1 MLNKTK
7 DISFYYFLACS
18 SFVLGLF
25 MQDFFKI
32 PLTGGIIVL
41 GLSWIFTFAY
51 KEKFQAL
58 LKQPTA
64 IAFITLYLLH
74 LLSTIYTE
82 NHAEGWNDIRLK
94 ITLFLLPLFMMSTRV
109 LLSEQ
114 RIFLLKFFAVLM
126 MLMAGA
132 DLALSLS
139 EYLINAS
146 PEAFYYTKLTHI
158 LASKPHYVAWYYSF
172 AMFIALYHLL
182 TSNKWGALW
191 IFGFI
196 LLLTSLLLLSSR
208 AYIMA
213 FSIVFSVSFV
223 KWVKVNAISNLAWI
237 KLLFAVF
244 LFFGALFV
252 IPKTNLRINEAFIEL
267 QKLFGADI
275 HKQTNPRVYLWECA
289 LDVIVEKPI
298 LGHGVGDAKAQLNSA
313 LKDCDAK
320 FWNGER
326 NVPISERNY
335 NFHNQFLQTWAEVGI
350 LGLLLLIFLMI
361 RPFYHKDQHPLFL
374 IFLGLTFIGFLTESM
389 LERQAGVVLI
399 AFMYPLLS
407 GLKNKKESF

>member
-1 MLNKTK
+1 
-7 DISFYYFLACS
+7 
-18 SFVLGLF
+18 

-58 LKQPTA
+58 LKQPAA
-64 IAFITLYLLH
+64 IAFIALYLLH
-74 LLSTIYTE
+74 LLSMIYTE

-114 RIFLLKFFAVLM
+114 RIFLLKFFAGLM

-132 DLALSLS
+132 DLTFSLS
-139 EYLINAS
+139 EYLISAN
-146 PEAFYYTKLTHI
+146 PEAFYYTKLTHV

-182 TSNKWGALW
+182 TSNKWRALW

-196 LLLTSLLLLSSR
+196 LLLISLILLSSR

-213 FSIVFSVSFV
+213 FIIVFSVSFV
-223 KWVKVNAISNLAWI
+223 KWMKTSAVSKLAWV
-237 KLLFAVF
+237 KMLFAVS

-252 IPKTNLRINEAFIEL
+252 IPKTNLRINDTVIEL
-267 QKLFGADI
+267 QELVGADT
-275 HKQTNPRVYLWECA
+275 HKQTNPRVYLWKYA
-289 LDVIVEKPI
+289 LDLIVEKPI
-298 LGHGVGDAKAQLNSA
+298 LGYGVGDAKVQLNSA

-326 NVPISERNY
+326 NIPISEKSY

-350 LGLLLLIFLMI
+350 FGFLLLIFLMI
-361 RPFYHKDQHPLFL
+361 RPFYIKEQHPLFL

-407 GLKNKKESF
+407 GLNKTKSI

>member
-7 DISFYYFLACS
+7 DISFYYFLACT

-58 LKQPTA
+58 LKQPAA
-64 IAFITLYLLH
+64 IAFIALYLLH
-74 LLSTIYTE
+74 LLSMIYTE

-114 RIFLLKFFAVLM
+114 RIFLLKFFAGLM
-126 MLMAGA
+126 MLMAGV
-132 DLALSLS
+132 DLAFSLF
-139 EYLINAS
+139 EYLISAN
-146 PEAFYYTKLTHI
+146 PEAFYYTKLTHV
-158 LASKPHYVAWYYSF
+158 LASKPHYVASYYSF

-182 TSNKWGALW
+182 TSNKWRALW

-196 LLLTSLLLLSSR
+196 LLLISLLLLSSR

-213 FSIVFSVSFV
+213 FIIVFSVSFV
-223 KWVKVNAISNLAWI
+223 KWTKTDAVSKLAWV
-237 KLLFAVF
+237 KMLFAVS
-244 LFFGALFV
+244 LFFGGLFV
-252 IPKTNLRINEAFIEL
+252 IPKTNSRINDTVIEL
-267 QKLFGADI
+267 QKLFGADT
-275 HKQTNPRVYLWECA
+275 HKQTNPRVYLWKYA
-289 LDVIVEKPI
+289 LDLIVEKPI
-298 LGHGVGDAKAQLNSA
+298 LGYGVGDAKAELKSA

-326 NVPISERNY
+326 NIPISEKSY

-350 LGLLLLIFLMI
+350 FGFLLLIFLMI
-361 RPFYHKDQHPLFL
+361 RPFYIKEQHPLFL

-407 GLKNKKESF
+407 GLNKTKSI

>member
-146 PEAFYYTKLTHI
+146 PEAFYYTKLTHV

-196 LLLTSLLLLSSR
+196 LLLISLLLLSSR

-223 KWVKVNAISNLAWI
+223 KWVKVNAISNLAWV
-237 KLLFAVF
+237 KLLFAVS

-252 IPKTNLRINEAFIEL
+252 IPKTNLRINESFIEL
-267 QKLFGADI
+267 QKLFGVDT

-289 LDVIVEKPI
+289 LDVIVQKPI
-298 LGHGVGDAKAQLNSA
+298 LGHGVGDAKGQLNSA
-313 LKDCDAK
+313 LKYCDAK